1 MPHTAISA
9 VWTLTCHGC
18 MCGCTDR
25 WCQRSHA
32 GHATAPRDAATS
44 ARCSPERNGCAH
56 GEGKCR
62 VCVSVCLCACICCC
76 CYLYAHRLLCV
87 ESDAALHQDDILAVM
102 RNAHIKTARSN
113 GGRVHTSVL
122 FEPVA
127 AVRVLH
133 SMWSALWFPH
143 VNVCCVG
150 WYEFYICVTVPARPD
165 VYPPRRAAMVQHVP
179 SWHRSSPTAEVPG
192 RADHR
197 RTATRL
203 RPASSAV
210 VAHRTPATRHDHH
223 RCRAA

>member
-1 MPHTAISA
+1 MGACVGAQTGGANAHMLGMLRHHVTLPQVRAALLNEMVARTAKASA
-9 VWTLTCHGC
+9 VAVCL
-18 MCGCTDR
+18 CGCV
-25 WCQRSHA
+25 A
-32 GHATAPRDAATS
+32 
-44 ARCSPERNGCAH
+44 
-56 GEGKCR
+56 
-62 VCVSVCLCACICCC
+62 VCVCVCLCACMFCC

-179 SWHRSSPTAEVPG
+179 SWHRSSPTAKVPG

-203 RPASSAV
+203 RPASSAA